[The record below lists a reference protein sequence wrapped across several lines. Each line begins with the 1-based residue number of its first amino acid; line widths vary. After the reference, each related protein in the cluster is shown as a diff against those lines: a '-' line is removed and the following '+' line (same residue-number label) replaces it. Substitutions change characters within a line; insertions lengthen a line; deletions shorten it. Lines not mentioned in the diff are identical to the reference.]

1 MVFANKRSDM
11 TREQWTEV
19 DRFTAERLIPPDAA
33 LTAALEANVAAGLP
47 AIDVTPNQGQ
57 LLALLARIQGAR
69 SILELGTL
77 GGYSTI
83 WLARTLPPGGR
94 LVTLESEPR
103 HAEVAAAN
111 IERAGLSSVVDLR
124 VGPAL
129 ETLPSLLEE
138 GLAPFD
144 LIFIDADK
152 KTYPAYFGWA
162 LELSRPG
169 TLIVADNVVRNG
181 GVADLENTDAN
192 IVGARRL
199 HELVGAEPRVTATT
213 IQTVG
218 SKGYDGFMLILV
230 TA

>member
-1 MVFANKRSDM
+1 MTTNERSEM

-19 DRFTAERLIPPDAA
+19 DRFTAERLIPPDP
-33 LTAALEANVAAGLP
+33 ALEAALRANVAGGLP
-47 AIDVTPNQGQ
+47 SIDVTPNQGR
-57 LLALLARIQGAR
+57 LLALLARIQGAS

-83 WLARTLPPGGR
+83 WLARELPPGGR

-103 HAEVAAAN
+103 HAEIAAAN
-111 IERAGLSSVVDLR
+111 IERAGLSEMVDLR

-129 ETLPSLLEE
+129 QTLPQLVDE
-138 GLAPFD
+138 GRGPFD
-144 LIFIDADK
+144 LIFIGADK
-152 KTYPAYFGWA
+152 RSYPDYFGWA
-162 LELSRPG
+162 LQLSRPG
-169 TLIVADNVVRNG
+169 TLIIADNVIRNG

-192 IVGARRL
+192 VLGARHL
-199 HELVGAEPRVTATT
+199 HEIVGAEPRVTATT

-230 TA
+230 NE